1 MIDALLPDALGLC
14 GLMPDTFMT
23 LCPKEFE
30 IMRKQKIELLRLS
43 NPYLSP
49 LEKVTKPPQSNEE
62 QMNMITIANTMMGG
76 K

>member
-1 MIDALLPDALGLC
+1 LIDALLPDALGIC
-14 GLMPDTFMT
+14 CLMPDTFMT

-30 IMRKQKIELLRLS
+30 IMMEQKIKLLRLS
-43 NPYLSP
+43 NPYLSQV
-49 LEKVTKPPQSNEE
+49 EEEAKPPQSNEE